1 MKNKIGLRLLGMLAG
16 GCILYVFLFCIV
28 YFGMAR
34 EGFFLSAIDFQ
45 KIEAKWDMQE
55 EDVRMALSEM
65 LTYVKN
71 RDENANPQFQI
82 DINGEMVDFY
92 TKREILHMQD
102 VRRVMT
108 GFTYVAI
115 VSAILGG
122 LSLSILISKKRFVDI
137 AYGYIY
143 SLGTVLILL
152 VVIGIISIVDIQWL
166 INTFHR
172 LLFESNTWVLNPAK
186 SKVVWFFGKAVYRK
200 MVVYLMATAVA
211 MIGMLIGAICYIKR
225 HYVNF
230 FEKN

>member
-34 EGFFLSAIDFQ
+34 EGFFLSTIDFQ

-55 EDVRMALSEM
+55 EDVKIALNKM
-65 LTYVKN
+65 MTYVKDW
-71 RDENANPQFQI
+71 DENANPQFQI

-92 TKREILHMQD
+92 TKREISHMQD

-115 VSAILGG
+115 VSVLLGAISLGV
-122 LSLSILISKKRFVDI
+122 LISKRRFTDI

-143 SLGTVLILL
+143 TMGVALILL
-152 VVIGIISIVDIQWL
+152 VIVGIISMIDIQWL
-166 INTFHR
+166 INAFHK
-172 LLFESNTWVLNPAK
+172 LLFEGNTWVLNPAK
-186 SKVVWFFGKAVYRK
+186 SRVVWFFGKAVYRK
-200 MVVYLMATAVA
+200 MVVYLMAAAVVV
-211 MIGMLIGAICYIKR
+211 IGALIAAICYIKR

-230 FEKN
+230 LKKR